1 MNNKEILRY
10 LDLYGTKCSFYT
22 DQKLKLYTP
31 FGGILSIISIVAGI
45 VIFIY
50 TNISSFRRKEPKIIT
65 SSIIEENQ
73 KIKFTNEKIWIPWR
87 ILEYNINDYNF
98 SGILFPIIKYY
109 YRESKNEELKSKEI
123 SYKLCNETSMI
134 NESDNLLI
142 DSSLDKLFCIDMD
155 DLYMGGSF
163 SDNYIYYIEFGLYI
177 CRNGMIYNETNSNCI
192 SFDKL
197 NNISNYLQLIF
208 YYPTIQFQ
216 ECELESPVKIK
227 YHKNY
232 SILSTNM
239 LKIDKLFLQKI
250 ILYDILGIFT
260 HKEKQYSFWGLSS
273 INRDIYYT
281 GNRKNRTTSKLYT
294 FEIYI
299 ESNSIIY
306 TRTYKNF
313 FIILAQSLP
322 LISLVNNLLK
332 LIAKLFKSSSI
343 NRKMTELLFE
353 NLTEKPNRFENY
365 LEELKAKKNS
375 SKKLDDNNNI
385 ISIPD
390 NSKNL
395 QNISSFSLFKNK
407 DKEFE
412 KEDKK
417 ENDESKVINNKDK
430 ITNKKSE
437 KNDELINSLINYKR
451 MSLRFKEPI
460 FHKKKRFV
468 ANKLFPFRYYFWA
481 VFAKNIDLTKNRFF
495 LSKKFIKVYC
505 FLCQLFDISSYCVLQ
520 KEFNV
525 MKNSLFDEKNIQL
538 IEKTGKINVNGQSFM
553 RDMSE
558 AIENNKFNILGK
570 NIKRKNEENKSLFKD
585 KNKI

>member
-22 DQKLKLYTP
+22 EQKLKLYTP
-31 FGGILSIISIVAGI
+31 LGGILSIISFAAGI
-45 VIFIY
+45 IIFIY

-65 SSIIEENQ
+65 SSIIEEHH
-73 KIKFTNEKIWIPWR
+73 KIKFNHEKIWIPWR
-87 ILEYNINDYNF
+87 ILDSSINNFNF

-109 YRESKNEELKSKEI
+109 YRENKNEELKSREI
-123 SYKLCNETSMI
+123 SYRLCNETSMI
-134 NESDNLLI
+134 NESNNVLI
-142 DSSLDKLFCIDMD
+142 DSSLDNLFCIDMD

-163 SDNYIYYIEFGLYI
+163 SDNYIYYIEFDIYI
-177 CRNGMIYNETNSNCI
+177 CKNGIIYNETNSNCI
-192 SFDKL
+192 SLDKL
-197 NNISNYLQLIF
+197 DNNSNYLQVIF

-216 ECELESPVKIK
+216 ESELDSPVRIK

-232 SILSTNM
+232 SILSTNI

-250 ILYDILGIFT
+250 ILYDILGIFS
-260 HKEKQYSFWGLSS
+260 HKEKKYSFWGISS
-273 INRDIYYT
+273 INRDLFYIENKR
-281 GNRKNRTTSKLYT
+281 NRITSKLYT
-294 FEIYI
+294 FQIFI

-313 FIILAQSLP
+313 LVILAQSLP
-322 LISLVNNLLK
+322 LIALVNNLLK
-332 LIAKLFKSSSI
+332 LIAKLFKSSSV

-353 NLTEKPNRFENY
+353 NLTEKPNKFENY
-365 LEELKAKKNS
+365 LEEIKSKKIIS
-375 SKKLDDNNNI
+375 SKIINNNNI
-385 ISIPD
+385 SLD
-390 NSKNL
+390 NSKNM
-395 QNISSFSLFKNK
+395 QNISSLSLIKNK

-417 ENDESKVINNKDK
+417 ENIESKANNNKDK
-430 ITNKKSE
+430 DTNKKSE
-437 KNDELINSLINYKR
+437 KNDELIKSLINYKR

-525 MKNSLFDEKNIQL
+525 MKNSLFDEKNIHL

-553 RDMSE
+553 RDMNE

-570 NIKRKNEENKSLFKD
+570 IVKKNNNENKSLFKD
-585 KNKI
+585 KNGF

>member
-273 INRDIYYT
+273 INRDIYYK

>member
-31 FGGILSIISIVAGI
+31 FGGILSIISIVAAI

>member
-22 DQKLKLYTP
+22 EQKLKLYTP

-65 SSIIEENQ
+65 SSIIEENH
-73 KIKFTNEKIWIPWR
+73 KIKFSNEKIWIPWR

-109 YRESKNEELKSKEI
+109 YRENKNDELKSKEI

-142 DSSLDKLFCIDMD
+142 DSSLDNLFCIDMD
-155 DLYMGGSF
+155 DLFMGGSF

-177 CRNGMIYNETNSNCI
+177 CRNGMFYNETNSNCI

-197 NNISNYLQLIF
+197 NNYSNYLQLIF

-232 SILSTNM
+232 SILSTNI
-239 LKIDKLFLQKI
+239 LKIDKLFLQRI
-250 ILYDILGIFT
+250 VLYDILGIFT
-260 HKEKQYSFWGLSS
+260 HKEKNYSFWGLSS
-273 INRDIYYT
+273 INRDIYYI
-281 GNRKNRTTSKLYT
+281 GNTKNRTTSKLYS
-294 FEIYI
+294 FEIFI
-299 ESNSIIY
+299 ESTSVIY

-313 FIILAQSLP
+313 IVIMAQSLP
-322 LISLVNNLLK
+322 LIALVNNLLK
-332 LIAKLFKSSSI
+332 LVAKLFKSSSI

-353 NLTEKPNRFENY
+353 NLTEKPNKFENY
-365 LEELKAKKNS
+365 LEELKAKKNMAN
-375 SKKLDDNNNI
+375 KFENNNI
-385 ISIPD
+385 ISIAD
-390 NSKNL
+390 NSKNI
-395 QNISSFSLFKNK
+395 QNISSLSLFKKNK
-407 DKEFE
+407 ECE
-412 KEDKK
+412 KEGKK
-417 ENDESKVINNKDK
+417 ENDELKVINNKDK

-451 MSLRFKEPI
+451 MSMRFKEPI

-481 VFAKNIDLTKNRFF
+481 VFVKNIDLTKNRFF

-520 KEFNV
+520 KEFNI

-538 IEKTGKINVNGQSFM
+538 IEKTGKINVNAQSFM

-558 AIENNKFNILGK
+558 AIENNRFNILGK
-570 NIKRKNEENKSLFKD
+570 NVIRKNDGNKSQIKD
-585 KNKI
+585 KK